1 MGKKYLTSDFDYNL
15 PKSFIANT
23 PANPRDASRLLVYD
37 TENGQ
42 IHHRY
47 FHEIVGLLTEED
59 LIVRNKSK
67 VISARIIFK
76 INNHEKEIFLL
87 KQLDGSRFKVLVK
100 PGKTFKKGYQ
110 STIIKGLDFLVED
123 VLSDGSRIIKFIN
136 KIDDSLNNVLED
148 IGQIPLPPYI
158 NNKDLDFS
166 NYQTVYAKEK
176 GSVAA
181 PTAGLHF
188 TESLIKKLKDKGVK
202 IEDII
207 LHVGRGTFL
216 PVTTNSIEEHK
227 MHSEKLI
234 LDKKTAEELNKFKK
248 EEKKFV
254 AVGTTT
260 VRTLESCYYKNKG
273 FLPSEEETDIFIYP
287 GQYKWKVVDK
297 LITNFH
303 LPKSTLI
310 MLVASFLE
318 HKGVKD
324 PVKKILS
331 LYETAKKEGYRF
343 YSLGDSMFIF

>member
-23 PANPRDASRLLVYD
+23 PAKPRDTSRLLVYD
-37 TENGQ
+37 TKNDQ
-42 IHHRY
+42 IHHKY
-47 FHEIVGLLTEED
+47 FYEIVNLLNNRD

-76 INNHEKEIFLL
+76 INEHEKEIFLL
-87 KQLDGSRFKVLVK
+87 KQLDRSKFKVLVK

-110 STIIKGLDFLVED
+110 AAIVKGLDFLVED
-123 VLSDGSRIIKFIN
+123 VLDDGSRIIKFIN
-136 KIDDSLNNVLED
+136 KTEDSLNNVLED

-158 NNKDLDFS
+158 NNKSLDFTH
-166 NYQTVYAKEK
+166 YQTVYAKEK

-188 TESLIKKLKDKGVK
+188 TESLIKKLKDKGIK

-207 LHVGRGTFL
+207 LHIGRGTFL
-216 PVTTNSIEEHK
+216 PVSTNLIEEHE

-234 LDKKTAEELNKFKK
+234 LDKKTAKDLNKFKK

-254 AVGTTT
+254 ALGTTT
-260 VRTLESCYYKNKG
+260 VRTLESCYDKTKG
-273 FLPSEEETDIFIYP
+273 FIPSEEDTDIFIYP
-287 GQYKWKVVDK
+287 GKYKWKVVDK

-318 HKGVKD
+318 YKGVKD